1 MRIKN
6 IHIEN
11 FRCFTT
17 LGISFEKFNSLVGEN
32 GTGKTAILE
41 AINLALS
48 PAFVASRIDEQDFNN
63 QDSGD
68 IKIRI
73 LFDDTFIAKLADGY
87 ATQDVPCIGVELSV
101 KRRSQAAPGKALS
114 EEFVVSHYVMPDES
128 VSKTQ
133 NGWSVKR
140 KKGSDYK
147 FTIRQLSFPLDLDNF
162 PRCFYFDRNR
172 EKQSKIG
179 FNSTLQK
186 IAQEYN
192 WRFRKALQKN
202 KEDFLDRWDKL
213 YTVVIGNVD
222 EKKLKDTFDPV
233 KKKLLNLLGKKYDG
247 LELSILNL
255 EQPFSKSFFSLRD
268 GLNQIELSKLG
279 SGISMILS
287 YLLLETI
294 SSLAKEQLIILID
307 EPELHLHPQLQSK
320 LMQHFKMSSA
330 QIVLSTHSE
339 SMIDIGDCRSIKRF
353 DKNYNCCP
361 NQKTLD
367 IILDCKGTSK
377 TIKEHLEELKQYYK
391 DKTIFFRENNEI
403 LFARAC
409 LLVEG
414 PVDKY
419 GITVLSALFDT
430 LDLTDLTVISCNGKE
445 KILYYQL
452 ICRAFGIPS
461 FTLFDLDRKEETDEE
476 NQIIIKWSE
485 GECWYA
491 FSNSIEHL
499 FGTQSAKHKASAT
512 MQAIDN
518 CQALPTELSEA
529 FQKIQPFLSK
539 IKI

>member
-1 MRIKN
+1 MRIKKIN
-6 IHIEN
+6 IEN

-17 LGISFEKFNSLVGEN
+17 LGISFEEFNSLVGEN
-32 GTGKTAILE
+32 GTGKTAVLE

-73 LFDDTFIAKLADGY
+73 LFDETFIAKLPDGY

-101 KRRSQAAPGKALS
+101 KRRSQSAPGKALS

-128 VSKTQ
+128 VSKTEE
-133 NGWSVKR
+133 GWSVKR
-140 KKGSDYK
+140 KNGSDYK
-147 FTIRQLSFPLDLDNF
+147 FTTRQLSFPLDLDNF
-162 PRCFYFDRNR
+162 PRCFYFDKNR

-192 WRFRKALQKN
+192 WRFRKSLENNKKDLQSK
-202 KEDFLDRWDKL
+202 WDET
-213 YTVVIGNVD
+213 YEMVISNVD
-222 EKKLKDTFDPV
+222 EKKLKDTFKPV
-233 KKKLLNLLGKKYDG
+233 KTKLISFLGKKYEG

-255 EQPFSKSFFSLRD
+255 EQPFSKSFYSLRD
-268 GLNQIELSKLG
+268 GLNQVELSKLG
-279 SGISMILS
+279 SGISMIVS

-294 SSLAKEQLIILID
+294 SSLATEQLIILID
-307 EPELHLHPQLQSK
+307 EPELHLHPQLQYK
-320 LMQHFKMSSA
+320 LQQHLRNSSP
-330 QIVLSTHSE
+330 QIIISTHSE
-339 SMIDIGDCRSIKRF
+339 AMIDIGDWRSIKRF

-367 IILDCKGTSK
+367 IILDYKGTSK
-377 TIKEHLEELKQYYK
+377 ATKKHLEELKQYYK

-419 GITVLSALFDT
+419 GIPVLSALFDT
-430 LDLTDLTVISCNGKE
+430 LEITDLTVISCNGKE
-445 KILYYQL
+445 KIPYYQL
-452 ICRAFGIPS
+452 ICRTFGIPY
-461 FTLFDLDRKEETDEE
+461 FTLFDLDGKEETDEE
-476 NQIIIKWSE
+476 NKTIINWSE
-485 GECWYA
+485 GKCWHA
-491 FSNSIEHL
+491 FPNSIEHL
-499 FGTQSAKHKASAT
+499 FGTQNAEHKASAT
-512 MQAIDN
+512 MKAIDD
-518 CQALPTELSEA
+518 CEALPEELSEA
-529 FQKIQPFLSK
+529 FQKIQLFLSK